1 MPIISFKFFLEK
13 NLCKILSFLKL
24 FILESKL
31 SRYLETYICP
41 SSKFIDLSEA
51 IKQSDFSSFIA
62 KSLTAL
68 LSSKI
73 IFFQVEVF

>member
-1 MPIISFKFFLEK
+1 
-13 NLCKILSFLKL
+13 
-24 FILESKL
+24 
-31 SRYLETYICP
+31 
-41 SSKFIDLSEA
+41 FIDLSEA